1 LLDFPTAVDQNFI
14 SRISSQFD
22 VKLFRAFFQDSI
34 LKRADIKK
42 EESGVDEEMLSR
54 SLDCISFVKLLRP
67 ALPKPKYVPS
77 DNPSLLGRP
86 VKDFKKFRKQVR

>member
-1 LLDFPTAVDQNFI
+1 
-14 SRISSQFD
+14 
-22 VKLFRAFFQDSI
+22 
-34 LKRADIKK
+34 LKRAEIKK
-42 EESGVDEEMLSR
+42 EESGMDEEMLSR

-86 VKDFKKFRKQVR
+86 VKDFKKFRKQVSSWYSNYGNYNNILHLYLRGGMLFLNGGV